1 MNAAELMAVVSRL
14 RQQGIDDA
22 HVEVKAGAS
31 SLISDV
37 WESVSAFANTRGGV
51 IIFGLDEKNG
61 FTVVPGFALDKVRHQ
76 FVMGIGDGGPDNCV
90 MVNAPQYELERV
102 DFEGSQVLVVELGET
117 DPRLKPCYIRRNGL
131 ANGAYKRIDDEDV
144 KLSAAEIYE
153 LENALKPSLAD
164 QAVVFGG
171 DHSRFGPRACR

>member
-31 SLISDV
+31 SLSSDV

-102 DFEGSQVLVVELGET
+102 DFEGRRCLWWSWARRTLGLSPVISGAKDWPTVLT
-117 DPRLKPCYIRRNGL
+117 
-131 ANGAYKRIDDEDV
+131 
-144 KLSAAEIYE
+144 
-153 LENALKPSLAD
+153 NA
-164 QAVVFGG
+164 
-171 DHSRFGPRACR
+171 